1 MTTNSRA
8 LQGDGGMASSGL
20 SLSWVM
26 HSHERG
32 NKYCQSHRCLKAHE
46 PEPKLLTHPV
56 LSKSTRE
63 SCLVISSDHKMMP
76 SKALQVV
83 CVCVCV
89 RNLGWEEMGEENAAR
104 EETLWYKGGCSV
116 LYDHISYA
124 HDRHAHCY
132 RIQRSIITGTG
143 KMN

>member
-8 LQGDGGMASSGL
+8 RQAEGGMAVSGL
-20 SLSWVM
+20 SQSWVV

-32 NKYCQSHRCLKAHE
+32 KKCCQGCQCFKAQE

-63 SCLVISSDHKMMP
+63 SCLVTSSDQKMMP

-83 CVCVCV
+83 CVCA
-89 RNLGWEEMGEENAAR
+89 RNLGWEE
-104 EETLWYKGGCSV
+104 KGGRKCSQGRDTLVQRGMLCV
-116 LYDHISYA
+116 L
-124 HDRHAHCY
+124 
-132 RIQRSIITGTG
+132 
-143 KMN
+143 

>member
-8 LQGDGGMASSGL
+8 RQAEGGMAVSGL
-20 SLSWVM
+20 SQSWVT

-32 NKYCQSHRCLKAHE
+32 KKCCQGCQCFKAQE
-46 PEPKLLTHPV
+46 PEPKLLTHSV

-63 SCLVISSDHKMMP
+63 SCLVTSSDQKMMP

-83 CVCVCV
+83 CVCV
-89 RNLGWEEMGEENAAR
+89 REIWGGRRKEEENAAR
-104 EETLWYKGGCSV
+104 EETLWYKEGCSV
-116 LYDHISYA
+116 FYDHISYA

-132 RIQRSIITGTG
+132 RIQRSIITGTD